1 MINMISNTPASVIGS
16 FFNTRTTMSVDII
29 DNDESYKV
37 IVDIP
42 GRQKENIN
50 VEYKNEVLSIFAN
63 DEGNSNA
70 NENYIRNERTQS
82 FEMRSFAMPSID
94 FEKSRAN
101 YSEGVLTI
109 TLPKVTKIDESYL
122 IDIE

>member
-1 MINMISNTPASVIGS
+1 MINMISNTPASVFGN
-16 FFNTRTTMSVDII
+16 FFNTRVSMNVDII
-29 DNDESYKV
+29 DNEDTYVV

-63 DEGNSNA
+63 EEDNA
-70 NENYIRNERTQS
+70 KSSENYIRNERSLS
-82 FEMRSFAMPSID
+82 FEMRSFAIPSID
-94 FEKSRAN
+94 FEKSKAS
-101 YSEGVLTI
+101 YKDGVLTI
-109 TLPKVTKIDESYL
+109 TLPKITKIDETYL